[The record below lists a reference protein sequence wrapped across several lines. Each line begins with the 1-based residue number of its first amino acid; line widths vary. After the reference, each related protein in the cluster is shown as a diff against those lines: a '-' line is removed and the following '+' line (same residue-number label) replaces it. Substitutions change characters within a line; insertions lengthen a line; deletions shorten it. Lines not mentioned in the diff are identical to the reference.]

1 MKIEEL
7 IKGCKENNPRAQNKL
22 YEMFHKSLIATG
34 LKYSN
39 NADDVEDV
47 VQDCFIKIFN
57 EIHKFKG
64 DTKNGLEG
72 WMRAIVRN
80 KVIDLY
86 RKNKNINKVEIKDD
100 FFSEDDEV
108 YFYDMFLNHVP
119 TIIEKLSPQYKKVV
133 SLYYLEDKSHEEIAN
148 ILGIST
154 GSSKS
159 NLFKSKI
166 NMKKTLLSLQP
177 ID

>member
-1 MKIEEL
+1 MKI
-7 IKGCKENNPRAQNKL
+7 IGKGARNNSHP
-22 YEMFHKSLIATG
+22 
-34 LKYSN
+34 
-39 NADDVEDV
+39 
-47 VQDCFIKIFN
+47 
-57 EIHKFKG
+57 
-64 DTKNGLEG
+64 
-72 WMRAIVRN
+72 
-80 KVIDLY
+80 
-86 RKNKNINKVEIKDD
+86 NKNINKVEIKDD

-133 SLYYLEDKSHEEIAN
+133 SLYYLEDKTHEEIAD